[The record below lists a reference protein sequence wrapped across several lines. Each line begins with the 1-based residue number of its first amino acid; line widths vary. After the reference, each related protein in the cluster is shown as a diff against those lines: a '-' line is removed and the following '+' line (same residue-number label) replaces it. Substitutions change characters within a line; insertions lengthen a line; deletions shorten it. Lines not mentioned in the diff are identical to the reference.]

1 VTRAPEVEVG
11 IGLGANMG
19 DKAANIA
26 RAVELLRQR
35 GALDHVEMSSLYK
48 TPPWGVTE
56 QDWFV
61 NACLAGR
68 TTLAPL
74 DLLAR
79 MQKIESDMGR
89 VRVEHWGPRLIDLDM
104 LYYGD
109 VVMRTPELTLP
120 HPEMHKRGFV
130 MIPLAE
136 IRPEFVVDGVSARE
150 LAAKFAG
157 EGVERIG

>member
-1 VTRAPEVEVG
+1 MSAVG
-11 IGLGANMG
+11 IALGSNIG

-26 RAVELLRQR
+26 RAVALLKE
-35 GALDHVEMSSLYK
+35 GGTLTHVRMSSLYK

-61 NACLAGR
+61 NACLTAR
-68 TTLAPL
+68 TRLAPL

-79 MQKIESDMGR
+79 LQAVETTMGR
-89 VRVEHWGPRLIDLDM
+89 VRVQRWGPRLIDLDI

-109 VVMRTPELTLP
+109 VVLNTPELTLP
-120 HPEMHKRGFV
+120 HPEMHNRGFV

-136 IRPEFVVDGVSARE
+136 LRPGLLVGGVRAQD
-150 LAAKFAG
+150 LAARFAG
-157 EGVERIG
+157 DGVERMG